1 MRTLNTGLYT
11 FLKQRRIKTS
21 YRSIDRQDHSRL
33 FIIIYNLQIGIY
45 CIVIHSMFLIGCP
58 SLPTYLPVCLSA
70 IEPYSSFLTILFY
83 LISYRSSLF
92 RPSWEEGKNNSGE
105 EGRLGRAGS
114 VEYGDLSLD
123 TSCSWEKPD
132 GQLRVCGPVLVGR
145 DRQAYARGWQ
155 ARHSSCAP
163 SSV

>member
-92 RPSWEEGKNNSGE
+92 RPSWGEGKKQFRRRRTPGKSWISG
-105 EGRLGRAGS
+105 
-114 VEYGDLSLD
+114 V
-123 TSCSWEKPD
+123 W
-132 GQLRVCGPVLVGR
+132 GPESGYFLLVGK
-145 DRQAYARGWQ
+145 A
-155 ARHSSCAP
+155 
-163 SSV
+163 